1 VSRGAIARHPFGN
14 TRMDAKTPRRPYPS
28 DLTDAQWLLLQPL
41 LPPPLPGG
49 RQRTS
54 DLREILNAI
63 FYLVKNGCG
72 WRALPH
78 DFPPEGTVR
87 DYFHRWR
94 RNGTWERLNEALRR
108 QVRCQAGRN
117 DEPSAGIIDSQSVK
131 ATRTSGTRGY
141 DAGKKIKGIKRHIMV
156 DTLGLL
162 LVVVVHTAALQD
174 RVGAKLVLA
183 QGQGHFP
190 RLAVLWA
197 DGGYAGKLIRWTQ
210 ETCGWL
216 LQIVKRND
224 NLKGFVLLPKR
235 WVVERTF
242 GWMVQYRRLSKDYEF
257 QPQTSEAM
265 IQVAMIHLMLRRL
278 AAGQNTSTGVPRAA

>member
-1 VSRGAIARHPFGN
+1 
-14 TRMDAKTPRRPYPS
+14 MDAAPSRKPYPS
-28 DLTDAQWLLLQPL
+28 DLTDAQWLLVQPL

-49 RQRTS
+49 RRRTT
-54 DLREILNAI
+54 DVREILNAL

-87 DYFHRWR
+87 EYFHRWR
-94 RNGTWERLNEALRR
+94 RDGTWERLNEALRR
-108 QVRCQAGRN
+108 QVRRQAGR
-117 DEPSAGIIDSQSVK
+117 DGEPSAGIIDSQSVK

-141 DAGKKIKGIKRHIMV
+141 DAGKKIKGIKRHVVV

-162 LVVVVHTAALQD
+162 LVVVVHSAGLQD
-174 RVGAKLVLA
+174 RDGAKVVLA
-183 QGQGHFP
+183 KACGHFP
-190 RLAVLWA
+190 RLGLLWA

-210 ETCGWL
+210 ETCGWV
-216 LQIVKRND
+216 LQIVKRNVD
-224 NLKGFVLLPKR
+224 LKGFVLLPRR

-257 QPQTSEAM
+257 LPQTSEAM

-278 AAGQNTSTGVPRAA
+278 EAGQQANTGAAKAA

>member
-1 VSRGAIARHPFGN
+1 
-14 TRMDAKTPRRPYPS
+14 MDANPARRAYPS
-28 DLTDAQWLLLQPL
+28 DLTDSQWLLIQSL
-41 LPPPLPGG
+41 LAPPQAGG
-49 RQRTS
+49 RRRTT
-54 DLREILNAI
+54 DVREVLNAI

-94 RNGTWERLNEALRR
+94 GDGSWERINAALRQ
-108 QVRCQAGRN
+108 QVRRQAGR
-117 DEPSAGIIDSQSVK
+117 DEQPSAGIIDSQSVK

-141 DAGKKIKGIKRHIMV
+141 DAGKKIKGIKRHIVV

-162 LVVVVHTAALQD
+162 LVVVIHTAALQD
-174 RVGAKLVLA
+174 RDGAKLVFSKA
-183 QGQGHFP
+183 QGNFP
-190 RLAVLWA
+190 RLALLWA

-210 ETCGWL
+210 ETCGWA
-216 LQIVKRND
+216 LQIVKRTD
-224 NLKGFVLLPKR
+224 NLKGFVLLPRR

-257 QPQTSEAM
+257 HPQTSEAM

-278 AAGQNTSTGVPRAA
+278 EAGQNTSNRVPMAT

>member
-1 VSRGAIARHPFGN
+1 
-14 TRMDAKTPRRPYPS
+14 MDANPPRRAYPS
-28 DLTDAQWLLLQPL
+28 DLTDAQWQLLQPL

-49 RQRTS
+49 RHRTT
-54 DLREILNAI
+54 DVREVLNAI

-78 DFPPEGTVR
+78 DFPAEGTVR

-94 RNGTWERLNEALRR
+94 RNGTWERLNDALRR
-108 QVRCQAGRN
+108 QVRQQAGRA

-141 DAGKKIKGIKRHIMV
+141 DAGKKIKGIKRHLVV

-174 RVGAKLVLA
+174 RDGAKLVLA
-183 QGQGHFP
+183 KAQGHFP
-190 RLAVLWA
+190 RLALLWA
-197 DGGYAGKLIRWTQ
+197 DGGYAGKLIGWTQ
-210 ETCGWL
+210 EVCGWL

-224 NLKGFVLLPKR
+224 NLKGFVLLPRR

-257 QPQTSEAM
+257 HPQTSEAM

-278 AAGQNTSTGVPRAA
+278 EAGQNASTGVPRAA

>member
-1 VSRGAIARHPFGN
+1 
-14 TRMDAKTPRRPYPS
+14 MDARTPRRAYPS
-28 DLTDAQWLLLQPL
+28 DLTDTQWLLVQPL

-49 RQRTS
+49 RHRTT
-54 DLREILNAI
+54 DVREVLNAI

-87 DYFHRWR
+87 EYFHRWR
-94 RNGTWERLNEALRR
+94 RHGTWERIQEALRR
-108 QVRCQAGRN
+108 QVRRQAGR
-117 DEPSAGIIDSQSVK
+117 DAEPSAGIIDSQSVK
-131 ATRTSGTRGY
+131 AARTSGTRGY
-141 DAGKKIKGIKRHIMV
+141 DAGKKIKGIKRHIVV

-162 LVVVVHTAALQD
+162 LVVVVPTAALQD

-183 QGQGHFP
+183 QAQGHFP
-190 RLAVLWA
+190 RLALLWA

-210 ETCGWL
+210 ETCGWV

-224 NLKGFVLLPKR
+224 TLKGFVLLPRR
-235 WVVERTF
+235 WVVERTV

-257 QPQTSEAM
+257 DPQTSEAM
-265 IQVAMIHLMLRRL
+265 IHVAMIHLMLRRL
-278 AAGQNTSTGVPRAA
+278 EAGPSTSTTVPRAA

>member
-1 VSRGAIARHPFGN
+1 
-14 TRMDAKTPRRPYPS
+14 MDANTPRKAYPS
-28 DLTDAQWLLLQPL
+28 DLTDAQWLLVEPL

-49 RQRTS
+49 RHRTT
-54 DLREILNAI
+54 DVREVLNAI

-87 DYFHRWR
+87 DYFHNWR
-94 RNGTWERLNEALRR
+94 RSGVWERINDALRR
-108 QVRCQAGRN
+108 QVRVQAGRHE
-117 DEPSAGIIDSQSVK
+117 EPSAGIIDSQSVK

-141 DAGKKIKGIKRHIMV
+141 DAGKKIKGIKRHVVV

-174 RVGAKLVLA
+174 RDGAKLVLA
-183 QGQGHFP
+183 QAQGNFP
-190 RLAVLWA
+190 RLALLWA

-210 ETCGWL
+210 EVCGWL
-216 LQIVKRND
+216 LQIVKRSD
-224 NLKGFVLLPKR
+224 NLKGFVLLPRR

-257 QPQTSEAM
+257 HPQTSEAM

-278 AAGQNTSTGVPRAA
+278 EAGQNTGTTTQRAA

>member
-1 VSRGAIARHPFGN
+1 
-14 TRMDAKTPRRPYPS
+14 MDAHPPRRAYPS
-28 DLTDAQWLLLQPL
+28 DLTDAQWLLVQPL

-49 RQRTS
+49 RHRTT
-54 DLREILNAI
+54 DVREVLNAI

-78 DFPPEGTVR
+78 DFPAEGTVR
-87 DYFHRWR
+87 DYCHRWR
-94 RNGTWERLNEALRR
+94 RDGTWERLNEALRQ
-108 QVRCQAGRN
+108 QVRRQAGRAE
-117 DEPSAGIIDSQSVK
+117 EPSVGIIDSQSVK

-141 DAGKKIKGIKRHIMV
+141 DAGKKVKGIKRHIVV

-183 QGQGHFP
+183 QARGHFP
-190 RLAVLWA
+190 RLALLWA

-210 ETCGWL
+210 ETCGWV

-224 NLKGFVLLPKR
+224 DLKGFVLLPRR

-257 QPQTSEAM
+257 HPQTSEAM

-278 AAGQNTSTGVPRAA
+278 EAGQNTSTRVPRAA

>member
-1 VSRGAIARHPFGN
+1 
-14 TRMDAKTPRRPYPS
+14 MDANASRESYPS
-28 DLTDAQWLLLQPL
+28 DLTDAQWLIVQPL

-49 RQRTS
+49 RHRTT
-54 DLREILNAI
+54 DVREVLNAI

-94 RNGTWERLNEALRR
+94 RNGTWERINDALRQ
-108 QVRCQAGRN
+108 QVRRQAGRN
-117 DEPSAGIIDSQSVK
+117 EEPSAGSIDSQSVK

-141 DAGKKIKGIKRHIMV
+141 DAGKKIKGIKRHIVV

-162 LVVVVHTAALQD
+162 LVVVVHAANVQD
-174 RVGAKLVLA
+174 RDGAKLVLA
-183 QGQGHFP
+183 KAQGRFP
-190 RLAVLWA
+190 RLSLLWA

-210 ETCGWL
+210 ATCGWL

-224 NLKGFVLLPKR
+224 DVKGFVLLPKR

-257 QPQTSEAM
+257 HPQTSEAM

-278 AAGQNTSTGVPRAA
+278 EAGQQANDRAAKAA

>member
-1 VSRGAIARHPFGN
+1 
-14 TRMDAKTPRRPYPS
+14 MDAKPPRRAYPS

-41 LPPPLPGG
+41 LPTGGGG
-49 RQRTS
+49 RHRTT
-54 DLREILNAI
+54 DLREVLNAI

-94 RNGTWERLNEALRR
+94 RNGTWERINDVLRR
-108 QVRCQAGRN
+108 QVRRQAGRAE
-117 DEPSAGIIDSQSVK
+117 EPSAGVIDSQSVK

-141 DAGKKIKGIKRHIMV
+141 DAGKKIKGIKRHLVV

-162 LVVVVHTAALQD
+162 LVAVVHTAALQD
-174 RVGAKLVLA
+174 RDGAKLVLA
-183 QGQGHFP
+183 QAQGHFP
-190 RLAVLWA
+190 RLALLWA
-197 DGGYAGKLIRWTQ
+197 DGGYAGKLIGWTQ
-210 ETCGWL
+210 EVCGWV
-216 LQIVKRND
+216 LQIVKRHD

-242 GWMVQYRRLSKDYEF
+242 GWIVQYRRLSKDYEF
-257 QPQTSEAM
+257 HPQTSEAM
-265 IQVAMIHLMLRRL
+265 IQAAMIHLMLRRL
-278 AAGQNTSTGVPRAA
+278 DAAPNTSIRVPRAA

>member
-1 VSRGAIARHPFGN
+1 
-14 TRMDAKTPRRPYPS
+14 MDAKPSRRAYPS

-41 LPPPLPGG
+41 LPPAVGGG
-49 RQRTS
+49 RHRTTA
-54 DLREILNAI
+54 LREVLNAI

-94 RNGTWERLNEALRR
+94 RTGTWERLNEALRR
-108 QVRCQAGRN
+108 QVRQQAGRH
-117 DEPSAGIIDSQSVK
+117 DEPSAAIIDRQSVK

-141 DAGKKIKGIKRHIMV
+141 DAGKKIKGIKRHLMV

-174 RVGAKLVLA
+174 RVAAKLVLA
-183 QGQGHFP
+183 QMQGHLP
-190 RLAVLWA
+190 RLTVLGA

-216 LQIVKRND
+216 LHIVKRND
-224 NLKGFVLLPKR
+224 NRKGFVLLPKR

-242 GWMVQYRRLSKDYEF
+242 AWLVQYRRLSKDYEF
-257 QPQTSEAM
+257 HSQPREAM
-265 IQVAMIHLMLRRL
+265 IQVAMIHRMLRRL
-278 AAGQNTSTGVPRAA
+278 EAGQNTNTGVPRAA

>member
-1 VSRGAIARHPFGN
+1 
-14 TRMDAKTPRRPYPS
+14 MDANPSRRAYPS
-28 DLTDAQWLLLQPL
+28 DLTDAQWLLAQPL
-41 LPPPLPGG
+41 LPPPQPGG
-49 RQRTS
+49 RRRTT
-54 DLREILNAI
+54 DVREVLNAI

-87 DYFHRWR
+87 EYFHRWR
-94 RNGTWERLNEALRR
+94 RDRTWGRINEALRR
-108 QVRCQAGRN
+108 QVRRQAGRD
-117 DEPSAGIIDSQSVK
+117 DEPSAGILDSQSVK

-141 DAGKKIKGIKRHIMV
+141 DAGKKIKGIKRHILV

-183 QGQGHFP
+183 QAQGHFP
-190 RLAVLWA
+190 RLALLWA

-224 NLKGFVLLPKR
+224 DVRGFVLLPRR

-257 QPQTSEAM
+257 HPQTSEAM

-278 AAGQNTSTGVPRAA
+278 EAGQPATTGVAMAA